1 MLMIEKVV
9 KAGWVP
15 FLIYFKWPKEHG
27 SLNFRWFRRAQ
38 MQTTACITEQ
48 GNPICHCLFSW
59 FTFSIWRNSHADPS
73 QEKWGGVEPDGRA
86 SLAKARHVSSRPHD
100 MLPASHFKG
109 VAKTFGCAH
118 CQGHC
123 HYLLFPFVPKAILA
137 VCWFLLATRSIP
149 LRILTKRSEGVW
161 VSINLELCQS
171 IAMREREREEKERKR
186 ERGKRE
192 RTN

>member
-1 MLMIEKVV
+1 MEAWTSDGSGGHRCKPQPASQSRGTQFVTVFSLDLPFPFGEIHMLTPV
-9 KAGWVP
+9 
-15 FLIYFKWPKEHG
+15 
-27 SLNFRWFRRAQ
+27 RRN
-38 MQTTACITEQ
+38 
-48 GNPICHCLFSW
+48 G
-59 FTFSIWRNSHADPS
+59 
-73 QEKWGGVEPDGRA
+73 GGVEPDGRA